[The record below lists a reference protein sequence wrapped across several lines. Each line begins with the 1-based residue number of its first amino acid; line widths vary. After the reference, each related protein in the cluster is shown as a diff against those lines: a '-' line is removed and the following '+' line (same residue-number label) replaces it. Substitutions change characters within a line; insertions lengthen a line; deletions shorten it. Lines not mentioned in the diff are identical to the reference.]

1 MPDTISDVL
10 FDSGDSRVLLRTP
23 RWVHLAALSPS
34 GLLWL
39 DALRAPKALPG
50 SRMVLDTSNGVATGL
65 AATNTSAG
73 DRSNKRV
80 LILTRETGFAEVA
93 ELQFN
98 YSSGPAL
105 VGNRHDLLE
114 EWRLKLA
121 IPARNPAEPAAG
133 MLDLPTE

>member
-1 MPDTISDVL
+1 MQ
-10 FDSGDSRVLLRTP
+10 FAADSLTKVYTTGPNPVYFKHIGEYYNHTSHVQP
-23 RWVHLAALSPS
+23 
-34 GLLWL
+34 
-39 DALRAPKALPG
+39 
-50 SRMVLDTSNGVATGL
+50 SNGVATGL